1 LGWLGDDGAVDL
13 SIVIRTIV
21 ANNGRLTMGVG
32 GGVVA
37 ASTEEGEFDEMLLK
51 AAASIK
57 SVVMAITGG
66 FSPDRYEL
74 VGADKTDGS
83 PKDPVR

>member
-1 LGWLGDDGAVDL
+1 
-13 SIVIRTIV
+13 
-21 ANNGRLTMGVG
+21 MGVG

-37 ASTEEGEFDEMLLK
+37 ASTAEGEFDEMLLK

-57 SVVMAITGG
+57 SVVVALTGG

-74 VGADKTDGS
+74 VGADDAGGS
-83 PKDPVR
+83 PANPN